1 VAEQT
6 DEPAQNNLLQV
17 RTEAVSDAI
26 VVEVTGEIDMLT
38 APRLNEAVQQ
48 AIARSPRRLVLDL
61 TGVTFLSSAGLA
73 LIVRAHKECGDHI
86 DLRIVAAST
95 ATLRPIELMGL
106 QDDLRLHNDR
116 AEALA
121 G

>member
-73 LIVRAHKECGDHI
+73 LIVRAHKECGDRI